1 MESTFLEFSRYS
13 SHSSLDL
20 LFEFILTFYFFLR
33 SKIEK
38 LGIRGIRSF
47 SPASQESMLFNTPL
61 TLIVGYN
68 GSGKT
73 TIIETLKYATT
84 GEQPPN
90 SKGGA
95 FIHDPKLCGEKEVL
109 AQVRLSFQS
118 TVGQKLVV
126 TRSLQLTM
134 KKTQRS
140 MKTLDGSLVIYN
152 NGERTGLST
161 KVGELD
167 ELVPNYLG
175 VSPAILDAVI
185 FCHQDESLWPMSEPA
200 ALKKKFDEIFE
211 AMKYTKAIDNLKVVR
226 KKQGEELSK
235 LKLLEATNKEA
246 KEKGQ
251 RAEKHLA
258 SLQTQIED
266 LREQGEDLTRQ
277 MDDVQQS
284 AKERREQATSFFGIV
299 QELKSKQDQFTVRS
313 ETMAELKESIVQ
325 MRSESDEWLDEHLQQ
340 YEATLARLQDEKEGK
355 TAQFRDLQSGLA
367 KSRGALGA
375 KQAEQ
380 GKHQSDKEKYERQMA
395 TRIEMIHAAA
405 AQHEIRGY
413 ESEDLRDSHIRAFRE
428 RIQKVLQDKRRDLER
443 LQRDNSKDLERDTA
457 AISALETQKATRT
470 QDRVSAKQRINA
482 IDKRMAVLQRD
493 MQKLDVDEGAQAI
506 LESTYADLEARL
518 KKATEDVH
526 AAGVDAQIDHE
537 TNQIWQL
544 ENESEKL
551 GREMVECMRRAS
563 DRAQLDLRKKE
574 AVERKRRLDTLTST
588 WQDKLANIVGQGWTA
603 ASIEADFQSVLQG
616 LVTTT
621 GAARK
626 QVDASQQ
633 ELKQV
638 EYKLSTIRDRQ
649 KKTVAQAAAC
659 QTAVLDVLRAVKGSN
674 EDGGGSSSEAVSIEE
689 YQEELDNLESEILTA
704 EKDIS
709 LFDHLKDYYSKSQK
723 VLNRFNKCSHCD
735 RSFADQPRE
744 RSKLMEKIAKNLDD
758 KQKKELEQEKDLL
771 EQNLGQLR
779 AVRSQYDTYTR
790 LESELPGLRDELK
803 AAETQRDT
811 LVRRL
816 EDQDAVFKEADE
828 KRMDVESMGKTVASI
843 AQAVK
848 DVADSDQQI
857 EKLSSQQQ
865 QLSASSSSRSSD
877 EIQELQATNAEQLR
891 AAKTRLTK
899 LTDDRQRMRDAV
911 STLELERSELKN
923 KIAHAARQV
932 ERKADLVNQIQ
943 AFKDEAGQQREVIQQ
958 TDRDLEA
965 LAPEIAKAR
974 TIRQDTLQRGQEK
987 EKQAM
992 EVRDAVAHTVSELR
1006 MVEKDIDDYVDR
1018 GGPAQLASNARA
1030 IETLEQEIA
1039 EQERAADALAAQVNK
1054 MKAEIDNSDREKKN
1068 IADNLSY
1075 RRNARLLDDLRREIL
1090 NLESRNA
1097 EDDYDRLVGEA
1108 KRFEVQHSKLLA
1120 ERSAIWGSMKTKDEE
1135 LLRLLDEYEQEYK
1148 EAEFRYR
1155 EAHIR
1160 VETTKAAIDDLGR
1173 YAAALDKAIMEYHG
1187 LKMEEVNRIAG
1198 ELWRATYQGTD
1209 IDTIL
1214 IRSDNETATGKR
1226 NYNYRVCMVKQDTE
1240 MDMRG
1245 RCSAGQK
1252 VLASIIIRLALAESF
1267 GVNCGLIALDEPTTN
1282 LDSDNIRS
1290 LAVALHAIIQAR
1302 QAQAN
1307 FQLIVIT
1314 HDEEFLRHMR
1324 CSDFCYTFYRVSRD
1338 DRQNSVIT
1346 REPITRLMEG

>member
-1 MESTFLEFSRYS
+1 M
-13 SHSSLDL
+13 
-20 LFEFILTFYFFLR
+20 
-33 SKIEK
+33 
-38 LGIRGIRSF
+38 
-47 SPASQESMLFNTPL
+47 
-61 TLIVGYN
+61 
-68 GSGKT
+68 
-73 TIIETLKYATT
+73 
-84 GEQPPN
+84 
-90 SKGGA
+90 
-95 FIHDPKLCGEKEVL
+95 L

-185 FCHQDESLWPMSEPA
+185 FCHQDESLWPMSEPS

-226 KKQGEELSK
+226 KKQGEALQK
-235 LKLLEATNKEA
+235 HKLLEATHKEA
-246 KEKGQ
+246 KDKGQ

-258 SLQTQIED
+258 ALQTQIED

-277 MDDVQQS
+277 MDEVQQAARS
-284 AKERREQATSFFGIV
+284 RREQATSFFGIV
-299 QELKSKQDQFTVRS
+299 QELKSKQDQVAVRS
-313 ETMAELKESIVQ
+313 ETMAELRQSIVK
-325 MRSESDEWLDEHLQQ
+325 MRTESDEWLEEHLQQ
-340 YEATLARLQDEKEGK
+340 YEATLARLQSEQAAKA
-355 TAQFRDLQSGLA
+355 AQLA
-367 KSRGALGA
+367 DVQAELAGARAALGTQ
-375 KQAEQ
+375 QAEQ
-380 GKHQSDKEKYERQMA
+380 GKHQSDRDKYERQLA
-395 TRIEMIHAAA
+395 TRAAMIRAAA
-405 AQHEIRGY
+405 AQHAIRGF
-413 ESEDLRDSHIRAFRE
+413 EGEDVALRDSEIRAFRE
-428 RIQKVLQDKRRDLER
+428 RLQKVLQDRRRDVER
-443 LQRDNSKDLERDTA
+443 LQRDHAAEVERATA
-457 AISALETQKATRT
+457 AISELETKKAART
-470 QDRVSAKQRINA
+470 QDRLAAKQRISA
-482 IDKRMAVLQRD
+482 IDKRTAVLQRD
-493 MQKLDVDEGAQAI
+493 VAKLDVDEGAQAV
-506 LESTYADLEARL
+506 LAATFAELEARL
-518 KKATEDVH
+518 ERATAAAQ
-526 AAGVDAQIDHE
+526 AAGVDAQIEQE
-537 TNQIWQL
+537 TSRTWQL
-544 ENESEKL
+544 ESEAERL
-551 GREMVECMRRAS
+551 GRDMVECMRRAS
-563 DRAQLDLRKKE
+563 ERAQLDLRTKE
-574 AVERKRRLDTLTST
+574 AGERRRRLDTLAAT
-588 WQDKLANIVGQGWTA
+588 WRDKLAGVVGAGWTPTTLEA
-603 ASIEADFQSVLQG
+603 AFQAVVQG
-616 LVTTT
+616 LV
-621 GAARK
+621 AAAGDARQ
-626 QVDASQQ
+626 QVEASQQ

-638 EYKLSTIRDRQ
+638 EYKLSTIRERQ
-649 KKTVAQAAAC
+649 RKAAAQAAAC
-659 QTAVLDVLRAVKGSN
+659 RTAVVDVLRAVRSGA
-674 EDGGGSSSEAVSIEE
+674 EGGHEGEASAAAAATATDASLSVSVSIED
-689 YQEELDNLESEILTA
+689 YQEELDNLESEILAA

-758 KQKKELEQEKDLL
+758 QQKRELEQEKDVL
-771 EQNLGQLR
+771 ETHLGQLR
-779 AVRSQYDTYTR
+779 AVRGQYDTYVR
-790 LESELPGLRDELK
+790 LEAELPGLREELQ
-803 AAETQRDT
+803 AAEAQRDG

-816 EDQDAVFKEADE
+816 EGQDAVFRDADE
-828 KRMDVESMGKTVASI
+828 KRVDVESLGKTVASI
-843 AQAVK
+843 AQAAR
-848 DVADSDQQI
+848 DVAEADEQVA
-857 EKLSSQQQ
+857 KLKLASPQQQ
-865 QLSASSSSRSSD
+865 QSESEQSAATSATSTCTSEE
-877 EIQELQATNAEQLR
+877 EIQALQAANAEQLR
-891 AAKTRLTK
+891 AAKTRLAR
-899 LTDDRQRMRDAV
+899 LTDERQRMRDAV
-911 STLELERSELKN
+911 SALELERSELKN
-923 KIAHAARQV
+923 QLAHAARQA
-932 ERKADLVNQIQ
+932 ERKADLAGQIQ
-943 AFKDEAGQQREVIQQ
+943 ALRDEAGQQREAIQQ
-958 TDRDLEA
+958 ADQDLEA
-965 LAPEIAKAR
+965 LAPEIARAR
-974 TIRQDTLQRGQEK
+974 TMRQDTLQRGQDK
-987 EKQAM
+987 EQQAM
-992 EVRDAVAHTVSELR
+992 AARDAVAHTASELR
-1006 MVEKDIDDYVDR
+1006 LVDADIDDYVARD
-1018 GGPAQLASNARA
+1018 GPAQLANNARA
-1030 IETLEQEIA
+1030 IAALEQEIA
-1039 EQERAADALAAQVNK
+1039 AQERAAEALAAAVRAAQ
-1054 MKAEIDNSDREKKN
+1054 AEMDNSDREKKN
-1068 IADNLSY
+1068 VADNLGY
-1075 RRNARLLDDLRREIL
+1075 RRNARLLDELRGEVL
-1090 NLESRNA
+1090 ALEERNA
-1097 EDDYDRLVGEA
+1097 GDDYDRLVGEA

-1135 LLRLLDEYEQEYK
+1135 LLRLLAEYEQEYK
-1148 EAEFRYR
+1148 EAERRYR

-1173 YAAALDKAIMEYHG
+1173 YAAALDKAIMQYHG

-1214 IRSDNETATGKR
+1214 IRSDHETATGKR

>member
-1 MESTFLEFSRYS
+1 MY
-13 SHSSLDL
+13 
-20 LFEFILTFYFFLR
+20 
-33 SKIEK
+33 IEK

-226 KKQGEELSK
+226 KKQGEELQK

-299 QELKSKQDQFTVRS
+299 QELKSKQDQYEVRS
-313 ETMAELKESIVQ
+313 ETMAELKDSIVK

-340 YEATLARLQDEKEGK
+340 YEATLARLQDEKEEK
-355 TAQFRDLQSGLA
+355 TAQFRALQAGLTT
-367 KSRGALGA
+367 SRNALGA

-380 GKHQSDKEKYERQMA
+380 GKHQSDKEKYERQLE
-395 TRIEMIHAAA
+395 TRIQMIHEAAVR
-405 AQHEIRGY
+405 HEIRGY
-413 ESEDLRDSHIRAFRE
+413 ESDDLRDSHIKAFRE

-443 LQRDNSKDLERDTA
+443 QQRDNAKELEKDTA
-457 AISALETQKATRT
+457 VISQLETQKATRT
-470 QDRVSAKQRINA
+470 QDRLSAKQRINA

-493 MQKLDVDEGAQAI
+493 IQKLDVDEGAQAI
-506 LESTYADLEARL
+506 LESNFADIEARL
-518 KKATEDVH
+518 KKATEDIQSTN
-526 AAGVDAQIDHE
+526 VDGQIDQE
-537 TNQIWQL
+537 NNQIWQL
-544 ENESEKL
+544 EKETDRLNL
-551 GREMVECMRRAS
+551 EMVECMRRAS

-588 WQDKLANIVGQGWTA
+588 WNDKLAAIVGQGWTA
-603 ASIEADFQSVLQG
+603 ESVEGDFHSVLQG
-616 LVTTT
+616 LVTTA

-649 KKTVAQAAAC
+649 RKTVAQSTKC
-659 QTAVLDVLRAVKGSN
+659 QAAVLEVLKAIKAGS
-674 EDGGGSSSEAVSIEE
+674 EDGGSTENVSIEE

-790 LESELPGLRDELK
+790 LEAELPAIRDELK
-803 AAETQRDT
+803 AAETQRDS

-828 KRMDVESMGKTVASI
+828 KRMDVESMGKTVANI

-865 QLSASSSSRSSD
+865 QQSAASSRSSE
-877 EIQELQATNAEQLR
+877 EIQQLQSSTSEQVR
-891 AAKTRLTK
+891 VAKARLAK
-899 LTDDRQRMRDAV
+899 LTDERQRMRDAV

-932 ERKADLVNQIQ
+932 ERKADLVGQIQ
-943 AFKDEAGQQREVIQQ
+943 AFKEEAGQQREVIQQ

-965 LAPEIAKAR
+965 LEPEIAKAR

-987 EKQAM
+987 ERQSA
-992 EVRDAVAHTVSELR
+992 EERDAVAHTVSELR
-1006 MVEKDIDDYVDR
+1006 MVEKDIDDYLDR
-1018 GGPAQLASNARA
+1018 GGPALLVANARA
-1030 IETLEQEIA
+1030 IETLEHEISG
-1039 EQERAADALAAQVNK
+1039 QEREADALVAQVNK

-1075 RRNARLLDDLRREIL
+1075 RRNSRLLDELRRGIL
-1090 NLESRNA
+1090 ELEGRNA
-1097 EDDYDRLVGEA
+1097 EDDYDRLVNEA

-1155 EAHIR
+1155 ESHIR

>member
-1 MESTFLEFSRYS
+1 MYVDGIASHILLRLLSTPATLSNTNS
-13 SHSSLDL
+13 AAA
-20 LFEFILTFYFFLR
+20 
-33 SKIEK
+33 KIEK

-47 SPASQESMLFNTPL
+47 SPANQESMLFNTPV

-73 TIIETLKYATT
+73 TIIEALKYATT

-200 ALKKKFDEIFE
+200 ALKKKFDGIFE

-226 KKQGEELSK
+226 KKQGEELQK
-235 LKLLEATNKEA
+235 LKLLEATSKEA

-277 MDDVQQS
+277 MDEVQQL
-284 AKERREQATSFFGIV
+284 AKTRREQATSFFGIV
-299 QELKSKQDQFTVRS
+299 QELKSKHDQFAVRN
-313 ETMAELKESIVQ
+313 ETMTELKESIVK
-325 MRSESDEWLDEHLQQ
+325 MRTESDEWLDEHLQQ
-340 YEATLARLQDEKEGK
+340 YEASLAHLLDEKESK
-355 TAQFRDLQSGLA
+355 TLQYRDMQSALTSMRA
-367 KSRGALGA
+367 ALGA

-380 GKHQSDKEKYERQMA
+380 GKHQSDKEKYERQLA

-428 RIQKVLQDKRRDLER
+428 RIQKILQDKRRDVER
-443 LQRDNSKDLERDTA
+443 VQRDNSKDLERETA

-470 QDRVSAKQRINA
+470 QDRLAAKQRINA
-482 IDKRMAVLQRD
+482 IDKRTAILQKD
-493 MQKLDVDEGAQAI
+493 LQKLDVDEGAQAI
-506 LESTYADLEARL
+506 LESTYADLEARFQG
-518 KKATEDVH
+518 AVEAIQVANID
-526 AAGVDAQIDHE
+526 GQIDHE
-537 TNQIWQL
+537 TNQTWQL
-544 ENESEKL
+544 ENEGEKL

-563 DRAQLDLRKKE
+563 DQAQLDLRKKE

-588 WQDKLANIVGQGWTA
+588 WRDKLKGIVGHNWTA
-603 ASIEADFQSVLQG
+603 ASLEADFQSVLQS
-616 LVTTT
+616 LVTAA

-626 QVDASQQ
+626 QVDTSQQ

-638 EYKLSTIRDRQ
+638 EYKLSMIRDRQ
-649 KKTVAQAAAC
+649 TKSVAQAAAS
-659 QTAVLDVLRAVKGSN
+659 QTAVLNVLRAVKAGN
-674 EDGGGSSSEAVSIEE
+674 EDGGGASDTVMLEE
-689 YQEELDNLESEILTA
+689 YQEELDSLESEILTA

-758 KQKKELEQEKDLL
+758 KQKMELEQEKNVL

-779 AVRSQYDTYTR
+779 AVRGQYDTYLR
-790 LESELPGLRDELK
+790 LEAELPSLRDELK
-803 AAETQRDT
+803 AAEKNRDS
-811 LVRRL
+811 LLRRL
-816 EDQDAVFKEADE
+816 EDEDALFKAADE
-828 KRMDVESMGKTVASI
+828 KRIDVDSMSKTVASI
-843 AQAVK
+843 TQAVK
-848 DVADSDQQI
+848 DVADSEQQI

-865 QLSASSSSRSSD
+865 SASAASSRSAD
-877 EIQELQATNAEQLR
+877 EIQQQQAANTEQLR
-891 AAKTRLTK
+891 AAKSRLTK
-899 LTDDRQRMRDAV
+899 LTDDRQRMRNTV

-923 KIAHAARQV
+923 KVAHAARQV
-932 ERKADLVNQIQ
+932 ERKTDLIGQMQ
-943 AFKDEAGQQREVIQQ
+943 TFKDEAGQQREVILQ

-965 LAPEIAKAR
+965 LAPEIANAR

-987 EKQAM
+987 EKQCM
-992 EVRDAVAHTVSELR
+992 DVRDAVAHSVSELR

-1018 GGPAQLASNARA
+1018 GGPAQLAANARA
-1030 IETLEQEIA
+1030 IEAAEHDIA
-1039 EQERAADALAAQVNK
+1039 EQERLAEALVAQVNK

-1090 NLESRNA
+1090 ELESRNA

-1135 LLRLLDEYEQEYK
+1135 LMRLLEEYEQEYK
-1148 EAEFRYR
+1148 EAEYRYR

-1173 YAAALDKAIMEYHG
+1173 YAAALDKAIMQYHG

-1338 DRQNSVIT
+1338 DHQHSIIT

>member
-1 MESTFLEFSRYS
+1 M
-13 SHSSLDL
+13 
-20 LFEFILTFYFFLR
+20 
-33 SKIEK
+33 
-38 LGIRGIRSF
+38 
-47 SPASQESMLFNTPL
+47 
-61 TLIVGYN
+61 
-68 GSGKT
+68 
-73 TIIETLKYATT
+73 
-84 GEQPPN
+84 
-90 SKGGA
+90 
-95 FIHDPKLCGEKEVL
+95 L

-226 KKQGEELSK
+226 KKQGEELQK
-235 LKLLEATNKEA
+235 LKMLEASNKEA

-277 MDDVQQS
+277 MDDVQLS

-299 QELKSKQDQFTVRS
+299 QELKSKQDQFEVRS
-313 ETMAELKESIVQ
+313 ETIAELKDSIVK
-325 MRSESDEWLDEHLQQ
+325 MRTESDEWLDEHLRQ
-340 YEATLARLQDEKEGK
+340 YEETLARLQNDKEEK
-355 TAQFRDLQSGLA
+355 TAQFRKLQTGLTT
-367 KSRGALGA
+367 SRNALGA

-380 GKHQSDKEKYERQMA
+380 GKHQSDKEKYERQLQ
-395 TRIEMIHAAA
+395 TRIEMIHEAAVR
-405 AQHEIRGY
+405 HEIRGY
-413 ESEDLRDSHIRAFRE
+413 ESDDLRDSHIRAFRE

-443 LQRDNSKDLERDTA
+443 LQRENAKELEKDTA
-457 AISALETQKATRT
+457 VISGLETQKATRT
-470 QDRVSAKQRINA
+470 QDRVSAKQRIA
-482 IDKRMAVLQRD
+482 TIDKRMAVLQRD
-493 MQKLDVDEGAQAI
+493 IQKLDVDEGAQAI
-506 LESTYADLEARL
+506 LESTFADLESRL
-518 KKATEDVH
+518 KKATEEVQ
-526 AAGVDAQIDHE
+526 AAGIDGQIE
-537 TNQIWQL
+537 QENNQIWQL

-588 WQDKLANIVGQGWTA
+588 WRDKLAAIVGQGWTA
-603 ASIEADFQSVLQG
+603 ESVDADFQSVLQG
-616 LVTTT
+616 LVTTA
-621 GAARK
+621 GAARR

-649 KKTVAQAAAC
+649 KKTVAQSAKC
-659 QTAVLDVLRAVKGSN
+659 QGAVLEVLRAVKAGG
-674 EDGGGSSSEAVSIEE
+674 EDGGASASESVSIEE

-735 RSFADQPRE
+735 RSFAEQPRE
-744 RSKLMEKIAKNLDD
+744 RSKLLEKIAKNLDD
-758 KQKKELEQEKDLL
+758 KQKKELEQEKDML

-779 AVRSQYDTYTR
+779 AVRTQYETYTR

-803 AAETQRDT
+803 AVETQRDT

-816 EDQDAVFKEADE
+816 EDQDAAFKEADE
-828 KRMDVESMGKTVASI
+828 KRMDVESMTKTVASI
-843 AQAVK
+843 SQAVK
-848 DVADSDQQI
+848 DVAESDEQI
-857 EKLSSQQQ
+857 EKLASQQQ
-865 QLSASSSSRSSD
+865 QASGGSSRSSE
-877 EIQELQATNAEQLR
+877 EIQELQATCADQLR
-891 AAKTRLTK
+891 SAKQRLTK
-899 LTDDRQRMRDAV
+899 LSDDRQRMRDAV

-932 ERKADLVNQIQ
+932 ERKADLVSQVQ
-943 AFKDEAGQQREVIQQ
+943 AFKEESTQQRELIQQ

-965 LAPEIAKAR
+965 LEPEIAKAR

-987 EKQAM
+987 ERQGAQ
-992 EVRDAVAHTVSELR
+992 ERDAVAHTVSELR
-1006 MVEKDIDDYVDR
+1006 MVEKDIEDYIDR
-1018 GGPAQLASNARA
+1018 GGPALLVANARA
-1030 IETLEQEIA
+1030 IETLEQAITG
-1039 EQERAADALAAQVNK
+1039 QEREADELAAQVNK

-1075 RRNARLLDDLRREIL
+1075 RRNSRLLDDLRRDIL
-1090 NLESRNA
+1090 ELESRNA

-1155 EAHIR
+1155 ESHIR

-1173 YAAALDKAIMEYHG
+1173 YSAALDKAIMEYHG

-1290 LAVALHAIIQAR
+1290 LAVALHAIIKAR

>member
-1 MESTFLEFSRYS
+1 MCVYALPITR
-13 SHSSLDL
+13 
-20 LFEFILTFYFFLR
+20 TTR
-33 SKIEK
+33 QSKIEK

-226 KKQGEELSK
+226 KKQGEELQK
-235 LKLLEATNKEA
+235 LKMLEATNKEA

-277 MDDVQQS
+277 MDDVQLS

-299 QELKSKQDQFTVRS
+299 QELKSKQDQFEVRS
-313 ETMAELKESIVQ
+313 ETIAELKESIVK
-325 MRSESDEWLDEHLQQ
+325 MRIESDDWLDEHLQQ
-340 YEATLARLQDEKEGK
+340 YEETLARLQNDKEEK
-355 TAQFRDLQSGLA
+355 TAQFRKLQSGLTT
-367 KSRGALGA
+367 SRNALGA

-380 GKHQSDKEKYERQMA
+380 GKHQSDKEKYERQLQ
-395 TRIEMIHAAA
+395 TRIEMIHEAAVR
-405 AQHEIRGY
+405 HEIRGY
-413 ESEDLRDSHIRAFRE
+413 ESDDLRDSHIRAFRE

-443 LQRDNSKDLERDTA
+443 LQRENAKELEKDTA
-457 AISALETQKATRT
+457 VISGLETQKATRT
-470 QDRVSAKQRINA
+470 QDRVSAKQRIAA

-493 MQKLDVDEGAQAI
+493 IQKLDVDEGAQAI
-506 LESTYADLEARL
+506 LESTFADLESRL
-518 KKATEDVH
+518 KKATEEVQ
-526 AAGVDAQIDHE
+526 AAGIDGQIEQENNH
-537 TNQIWQL
+537 IWQL

-551 GREMVECMRRAS
+551 SREMVECMRRAS
-563 DRAQLDLRKKE
+563 DRAQLDLRRKE

-588 WQDKLANIVGQGWTA
+588 WRDKLAAIVGQGWTA
-603 ASIEADFQSVLQG
+603 ESVDADFQSALQG
-616 LVTTT
+616 LVTTAS
-621 GAARK
+621 AARK
-626 QVDASQQ
+626 QVESSQQ

-649 KKTVAQAAAC
+649 KKTVAQSAKC
-659 QTAVLDVLRAVKGSN
+659 ECDVLEVLRAVKAGGEEGSASAS
-674 EDGGGSSSEAVSIEE
+674 DSVSIEE

-758 KQKKELEQEKDLL
+758 KQKKELEQEKDML

-779 AVRSQYDTYTR
+779 AVRTQYETYTR
-790 LESELPGLRDELK
+790 LKSELPGLRDELK
-803 AAETQRDT
+803 QVETQRDT

-816 EDQDAVFKEADE
+816 EDQDAAFKEADE
-828 KRMDVESMGKTVASI
+828 KRMDVESMGKTVTSI
-843 AQAVK
+843 SQAVK
-848 DVADSDQQI
+848 DVAESDEQI
-857 EKLSSQQQ
+857 EKLASQQQ
-865 QLSASSSSRSSD
+865 QLAGSSRSSE
-877 EIQELQATNAEQLR
+877 EIQELQATCADQLR
-891 AAKTRLTK
+891 AAKQRLTK
-899 LTDDRQRMRDAV
+899 LSDDRQRMRDAV

-932 ERKADLVNQIQ
+932 ERKADLVSQVQ
-943 AFKDEAGQQREVIQQ
+943 AFKEESTQQREVIQQ

-965 LAPEIAKAR
+965 LEPEIAKAR

-987 EKQAM
+987 ERQGAQ
-992 EVRDAVAHTVSELR
+992 ERDAVAHTVSELR
-1006 MVEKDIDDYVDR
+1006 MVEKDIEDYIDR
-1018 GGPAQLASNARA
+1018 GGPALLVANART
-1030 IETLEQEIA
+1030 IETLEQAITG
-1039 EQERAADALAAQVNK
+1039 QEHEADELAAQVNK

-1068 IADNLSY
+1068 ISDNLSY
-1075 RRNARLLDDLRREIL
+1075 RRNSRLLDDLRRDIL
-1090 NLESRNA
+1090 DLESRNA
-1097 EDDYDRLVGEA
+1097 EDDYERLVGEA

-1155 EAHIR
+1155 ESHIR

-1173 YAAALDKAIMEYHG
+1173 YSAALDKAIMEYHG

-1290 LAVALHAIIQAR
+1290 LAVALHAIIKAR

-1338 DRQNSVIT
+1338 DRQNSVVT

>member
-1 MESTFLEFSRYS
+1 MYVSR
-13 SHSSLDL
+13 
-20 LFEFILTFYFFLR
+20 FIPVTVH

-175 VSPAILDAVI
+175 VSSAILDAVI

-200 ALKKKFDEIFE
+200 ALKKRFDEIFE

-226 KKQGEELSK
+226 KKQGEELQK
-235 LKLLEATNKEA
+235 LKMLEATNKEA

-258 SLQTQIED
+258 SLQAQIED

-277 MDDVQQS
+277 MDDVQAA

-299 QELKSKQDQFTVRS
+299 QELKSKQDQFEVRS
-313 ETMAELKESIVQ
+313 ETMAELKESIVK
-325 MRSESDEWLDEHLQQ
+325 MRTESDAWLDEHLQQ
-340 YEATLARLQDEKEGK
+340 YEATLARLQNDKEEQ
-355 TAQFRDLQSGLA
+355 TTRFRQLQAGLTT
-367 KSRGALGA
+367 SRNALGA
-375 KQAEQ
+375 QQAEQ
-380 GKHQSDKEKYERQMA
+380 GKHQSDKEKYERQLQ
-395 TRIEMIHAAA
+395 TRIDMIHEAAA
-405 AQHEIRGY
+405 RHEIRGF
-413 ESEDLRDSHIRAFRE
+413 ESDDLRDSHIRTFRE
-428 RIQKVLQDKRRDLER
+428 RIQKLLQDKRRDLER
-443 LQRDNSKDLERDTA
+443 LQRENAKELEKDTA
-457 AISALETQKATRT
+457 VISGLETRKATRT
-470 QDRVSAKQRINA
+470 QDRVAAKQRIA
-482 IDKRMAVLQRD
+482 VIDKRMAVLQRD
-493 MQKLDVDEGAQAI
+493 IQKLDVDEGAQAI

-518 KKATEDVH
+518 KRATDDAH
-526 AAGVDAQIDHE
+526 AAGIDGQIE
-537 TNQIWQL
+537 QENNQIWQL

-588 WQDKLANIVGQGWTA
+588 WRGKLGAIVGQGWTA
-603 ASIEADFQSVLQG
+603 ESVDADFQSVLQG
-616 LVTTT
+616 LVTTA
-621 GAARK
+621 GDARK

-649 KKTVAQAAAC
+649 KKTVAQSATC
-659 QTAVLDVLRAVKGSN
+659 QATVLEVLRAVKA
-674 EDGGGSSSEAVSIEE
+674 GGEEGASAAESVSIEE

-744 RSKLMEKIAKNLDD
+744 RSKLLEKIAKNLDD
-758 KQKKELEQEKDLL
+758 KQKKELEQEKDML

-779 AVRSQYDTYTR
+779 AVRTQYETYTR

-803 AAETQRDT
+803 AAEGQRDA

-816 EDQDAVFKEADE
+816 EDQDASFKEADE
-828 KRMDVESMGKTVASI
+828 KRMDVESMAKTVASI
-843 AQAVK
+843 SQAVK
-848 DVADSDQQI
+848 DVAASDEQI
-857 EKLSSQQQ
+857 EKLASQQQ
-865 QLSASSSSRSSD
+865 SAGSSRSSE
-877 EIQELQATNAEQLR
+877 EIQELQATCADQLR
-891 AAKTRLTK
+891 AAKQRLAK
-899 LTDDRQRMRDAV
+899 LSDDRQRMRDAV

-943 AFKDEAGQQREVIQQ
+943 AFKDESTQQRELIQQ

-965 LAPEIAKAR
+965 LEPEIAKAR
-974 TIRQDTLQRGQEK
+974 TIRQDTVQRGQDK
-987 EKQAM
+987 ERVGAQ
-992 EVRDAVAHTVSELR
+992 ERDAVAHTVSELR

-1018 GGPAQLASNARA
+1018 GGPAQLLANARA
-1030 IETLEQEIA
+1030 IATLEQAIA
-1039 EQERAADALAAQVNK
+1039 GQEREADELAAQVNK

-1075 RRNARLLDDLRREIL
+1075 RRNSRLLNELQRDIRDLEA
-1090 NLESRNA
+1090 RNA

-1155 EAHIR
+1155 ESHIR

-1173 YAAALDKAIMEYHG
+1173 YSAALDKAIMEYHG

-1290 LAVALHAIIQAR
+1290 LAVALHAIIKAR

>member
-1 MESTFLEFSRYS
+1 MESPFHE
-13 SHSSLDL
+13 
-20 LFEFILTFYFFLR
+20 

-167 ELVPNYLG
+167 ELVPSYLG

-226 KKQGEELSK
+226 KKQGEELAK

-277 MDDVQQS
+277 MDDVQHS
-284 AKERREQATSFFGIV
+284 ARERREQATSFFGIV
-299 QELKSKQDQFTVRS
+299 QELKSKQDQYAVRS
-313 ETMAELKESIVQ
+313 ETMAELKESIVK

-340 YEATLARLQDEKEGK
+340 YEATLARLQDDKEDK
-355 TAQFRDLQSGLA
+355 TAQFRDLQAGLA
-367 KSRGALGA
+367 TSRGALGA

-380 GKHQSDKEKYERQMA
+380 GKHQSDKEKYERQLA
-395 TRIEMIHAAA
+395 TRIDMIHAAA

-413 ESEDLRDSHIRAFRE
+413 ESDDLRDSHIKAFRE
-428 RIQKVLQDKRRDLER
+428 RIHKVLQDKRRDLER
-443 LQRDNSKDLERDTA
+443 LQRDNAKDLERDTA

-470 QDRVSAKQRINA
+470 QDRVAAKQRISA

-518 KKATEDVH
+518 KKASADIQ
-526 AAGVDAQIDHE
+526 AAGVDAQIEHE
-537 TNQIWQL
+537 TDQIWQL

-574 AVERKRRLDTLTST
+574 AGERRRRLDTLTST
-588 WQDKLANIVGQGWTA
+588 WQDKLASVVGPGWTA
-603 ASIEADFQSVLQG
+603 ASVEADFQAVLEG
-616 LVTTT
+616 LATTA

-659 QTAVLDVLRAVKGSN
+659 QTAVLDVLRTVKAGSD
-674 EDGGGSSSEAVSIEE
+674 DGGASSSANSVSIEE

-779 AVRSQYDTYTR
+779 AVRAQYDTYTR
-790 LESELPGLRDELK
+790 LESEVPGLRDELK
-803 AAETQRDT
+803 AAEAQRDS

-828 KRMDVESMGKTVASI
+828 KRMDVASMAKTVASI
-843 AQAVK
+843 AQAVR

-857 EKLSSQQQ
+857 EKLSAQQQ
-865 QLSASSSSRSSD
+865 QQHQSASASASASGAASRSAD
-877 EIQELQATNAEQLR
+877 EIQELQAANGEQLR
-891 AAKTRLTK
+891 AAKTRLAK

-911 STLELERSELKN
+911 SMLELERSELKN
-923 KIAHAARQV
+923 KIAHAARQA
-932 ERKADLVNQIQ
+932 ERKADLAAQIQ
-943 AFKDEAGQQREVIQQ
+943 AFKDEAGQQREAIQQ

-974 TIRQDTLQRGQEK
+974 TMRQDTLQRGQDK
-987 EKQAM
+987 EQQAM
-992 EVRDAVAHTVSELR
+992 AARDGVAHTASELR
-1006 MVEKDIDDYVDR
+1006 MVEKDIDDYVER
-1018 GGPAQLASNARA
+1018 GGAAQLAANARA
-1030 IETLEQEIA
+1030 IAALEQAIS

-1075 RRNARLLDDLRREIL
+1075 RRNARLLDELRREML
-1090 NLESRNA
+1090 ALEARNA

-1135 LLRLLDEYEQEYK
+1135 LLRLLAEYEQEYK